1 MATRCNI
8 ILRRENEPMYQLY
21 HHYDGYTDGVGN
33 ELLDILQTESLENTP
48 NVIDCIRQYNGYEFE
63 GINGEECRLHW
74 DIEYLYVI
82 DLTNSMLYA
91 YEVENLFRRKDDIED
106 AEIINGEACIMQ
118 KYTPIPI
125 GTDER
130 FDG

>member
-1 MATRCNI
+1 MATICNI
-8 ILRRENEPMYQLY
+8 IIKRENEPMYQLY
-21 HHYDGYTDGVGN
+21 HYYDGYTDGVGN
-33 ELLDILQTESLENTP
+33 ELLDMLQTKSLKNTQGVIDYILQ
-48 NVIDCIRQYNGYEFE
+48 DDGYEYE
-63 GINGEECRLHW
+63 GVNGKDCELHG

-91 YEVENLFRRKDDIED
+91 YAIDLWGDGTAADT
-106 AEIINGEACIMQ
+106 EIINGNACIKR

-130 FDG
+130 FDS

>member
-8 ILRRENEPMYQLY
+8 IIKRENEPMYQLY

-33 ELLDILQTESLENTP
+33 ELLDMLQTKSLKNTQGVIDYILQ
-48 NVIDCIRQYNGYEFE
+48 DDGYEYE
-63 GINGEECRLHW
+63 GINGEDCKLHG

-82 DLTNSMLYA
+82 DLANSMLYA
-91 YEVENLFRRKDDIED
+91 YAVDLWGNGIAADT
-106 AEIINGEACIMQ
+106 EIINGNACIMR

-130 FDG
+130 FDS

>member
-8 ILRRENEPMYQLY
+8 IIKRENEPMYQLY

-33 ELLDILQTESLENTP
+33 ELLDMLQTKSLKNTQGVIDYILQ
-48 NVIDCIRQYNGYEFE
+48 DDGYEYE
-63 GINGEECRLHW
+63 GVNGKDCKLHG

-82 DLTNSMLYA
+82 DLANSMLYA
-91 YEVENLFRRKDDIED
+91 YAIDLWGDGIAED
-106 AEIINGEACIMQ
+106 TEIISGNACIIR

-130 FDG
+130 FDS